1 MENIIKGIKYTLLVI
16 TVTLDFL
23 FMLGIDSI
31 LEQEELKILLTI
43 SLLVLLNVLSFL
55 YIDIDELFYEEK

>member
-1 MENIIKGIKYTLLVI
+1 MENIIKGIKYVLLVI